1 MTARRRDPRLRI
13 DRGRRTCGGRG
24 SKRPFEPAGIVGS
37 AFFRH
42 AQARGLIVRA
52 IGDTVALSPPLII
65 TSDQVKELIKRFKL
79 ALEDTNESVRG
90 HVS

>member
-1 MTARRRDPRLRI
+1 MTRSSERSAASGVELVAD
-13 DRGRRTCGGRG
+13 RG